1 MNHDD
6 MPCGFESYEN
16 DWLEVKY
23 ATPKQMDEEQMK
35 KQNVFAKTL
44 SKAKQ
49 KFAKNKKEV
58 ACKQNKKVGFAK
70 RVLKPVGVCAIIA
83 LLVAGVFFVD
93 GGFVGDVFSYAKD
106 ALVSE
111 NISDQNL
118 STTKLTLPANATVT
132 VQDGNVLLRGGSLAV
147 NLFEGKVTDVT
158 ESSVTVCA
166 NDGLGVVYSNLSQ
179 VFVQK
184 DDVVSDFFVLGKYDE
199 SATVNLLQDGQ
210 KITSVSADG
219 YTLSW

>member
-23 ATPKQMDEEQMK
+23 ATPKQMEEEHMK
-35 KQNVFAKTL
+35 KQNFFSKTL
-44 SKAKQ
+44 TKVKE

-58 ACKQNKKVGFAK
+58 ACKRGKKVGFTK
-70 RVLKPVGVCAIIA
+70 KVLKPVGVCAIIA
-83 LLVAGVFFVD
+83 LLVVGVFFVD

-106 ALVSE
+106 TLVSE
-111 NISDQNL
+111 SVLNQNI
-118 STTKLTLPANATVT
+118 STTKLTLPANATVS
-132 VQDGNVLLRGGSLAV
+132 VKDGNVLLSGGSLVV
-147 NLFEGKVTDVT
+147 NLFDGKVTDVT

-166 NDGLGVVYSNLSQ
+166 EDGLGVVYSNLSQ
-179 VFVQK
+179 IYVQK
-184 DDVVSDFFVLGKYDE
+184 GDVVSDFFVLGKYDE

>member
-1 MNHDD
+1 MNHGD

-23 ATPKQMDEEQMK
+23 ATPKQMEEEQTK
-35 KQNVFAKTL
+35 KQNFFAKIL
-44 SKAKQ
+44 SKTKL

-70 RVLKPVGVCAIIA
+70 KVLKPVGVCAIIA
-83 LLVAGVFFVD
+83 LLVAGVFLVD

-106 ALVSE
+106 TLVSE
-111 NISDQNL
+111 NVSA
-118 STTKLTLPANATVT
+118 TKLTLPANATVS
-132 VQDGNVLLRGGSLAV
+132 VQDGNILLSGGSLAV
-147 NLFEGKVTDVT
+147 NLFDGKVTDVT

-166 NDGLGVVYSNLSQ
+166 DDGLGVVYSNLSQ
-179 VFVQK
+179 VYVQK
-184 DDVVSDFFVLGKYDE
+184 GDVVSDFFVLGKYDQ

>member
-1 MNHDD
+1 MTHDD

-23 ATPKQMDEEQMK
+23 ATPKQMEEEQTK
-35 KQNVFAKTL
+35 KQNFFAKTL
-44 SKAKQ
+44 SKAKL

-58 ACKQNKKVGFAK
+58 AYKQNKKVGFAK
-70 RVLKPVGVCAIIA
+70 KVLKPVGVCAIIA
-83 LLVAGVFFVD
+83 LLVAGVFLVD

-106 ALVSE
+106 TLVSE
-111 NISDQNL
+111 NV
-118 STTKLTLPANATVT
+118 STTKLTLPANATVS
-132 VQDGNVLLRGGSLAV
+132 VQDGNILLSGGSLAV
-147 NLFEGKVTDVT
+147 NLFDGKVTDVT

-166 NDGLGVVYSNLSQ
+166 DDGLGVVYSNLSQ
-179 VFVQK
+179 VYVQK
-184 DDVVSDFFVLGKYDE
+184 GDVVSDFFVLGKYDQ